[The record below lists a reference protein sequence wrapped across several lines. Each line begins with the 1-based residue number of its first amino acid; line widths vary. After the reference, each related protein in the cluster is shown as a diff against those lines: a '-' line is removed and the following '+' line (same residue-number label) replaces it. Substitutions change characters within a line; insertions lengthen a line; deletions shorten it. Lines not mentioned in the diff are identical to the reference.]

1 MHWCVHCRCCRVK
14 IKVRNFKTAWC
25 SAIFNKQECIAIM
38 LLRLNH
44 SHSEHKPKADVYGY
58 SYRSMATFMTTYG
71 TLSRCSDHS
80 FATHYYNKY
89 PCMVLLLN
97 GVASHD
103 LSSLF
108 SAGGPLAA
116 KRTIH
121 GNHSWSGG
129 TIYSNT
135 ICHWWSRGP
144 VVAGDHLR
152 RASSHKHI
160 TCVFEWLL
168 Y

>member
-44 SHSEHKPKADVYGY
+44 SHSEHKPKADVHGY
-58 SYRSMATFMTTYG
+58 SYQSMATFMTTSG

-80 FATHYYNKY
+80 FATRYYNKC

-103 LSSLF
+103 LSLPW
-108 SAGGPLAA
+108 AGFLP
-116 KRTIH
+116 
-121 GNHSWSGG
+121 
-129 TIYSNT
+129 
-135 ICHWWSRGP
+135 
-144 VVAGDHLR
+144 GDHLR
-152 RASSHKHI
+152 LSGPSMATIVGLGGPSTATQFAIDDPGDQLWQGI
-160 TCVFEWLL
+160 TCGVPVHTST
-168 Y
+168 